1 MKGGRRQRPGKP
13 VPRRLL
19 GSFCFHATR
28 MAGGGMATD
37 VQEYSDSI
45 DPGLTM
51 RMSRLVASTLLSFA
65 VLLPAL
71 ALAESWPSR
80 PVRFVVPFP
89 PGGTADLLGR
99 LAAKEMQASLGQ
111 PVVVEN
117 RPGAGGV
124 IGSDSVAKAAPD
136 GYTLVLSNIASHA
149 IGASVYARLP
159 YDPLKA
165 FTHIGLIAGVP
176 SGIAVAAN
184 GPYTSLVQLLEKAG
198 TAPGAVKFGSNGN
211 GTSSHAKLEILNR
224 AARVGITHVPYKGSA
239 PATQDLLAGQIDGL
253 IAAVPDVGNNPLVR
267 LLAITTPAR
276 VSRWPDVPSV
286 HELGIGPLVATNWFG
301 MSGPAGIPAEVADK
315 LNAALVAALNAPEL
329 AERLRSYG
337 TEPNRLTPAEYTAM
351 VAGDIARWADV
362 VKAAGIRVE

>member
-1 MKGGRRQRPGKP
+1 
-13 VPRRLL
+13 
-19 GSFCFHATR
+19 
-28 MAGGGMATD
+28 
-37 VQEYSDSI
+37 
-45 DPGLTM
+45 M
-51 RMSRLVASTLLSFA
+51 RMSRLVTSALLSFA

-71 ALAESWPSR
+71 ASAQSWPSH

-99 LAAKEMQASLGQ
+99 LAAKEMQSTLGQ

-117 RPGAGGV
+117 RTGAGGV

-149 IGASVYARLP
+149 IGASVYAKLP
-159 YDPLKA
+159 YDPLKH

-184 GPYTSLVQLLEKAG
+184 GPYTSLAQLLKKAG

-224 AARVGITHVPYKGSA
+224 AAGVNITHVPYKGSA
-239 PATQDLLAGQIDGL
+239 PATQDVLAGQIDGL

-267 LLAITTPAR
+267 LLAITTQAR

-286 HELGIGPLVATNWFG
+286 RELGIEPLVATNWFG
-301 MSGPAGIPAEVADK
+301 ISGPAGIPADVADK
-315 LNAALVAALNAPEL
+315 LNAALVAALNTPEL

-351 VAGDIARWADV
+351 VASDIARWAEV